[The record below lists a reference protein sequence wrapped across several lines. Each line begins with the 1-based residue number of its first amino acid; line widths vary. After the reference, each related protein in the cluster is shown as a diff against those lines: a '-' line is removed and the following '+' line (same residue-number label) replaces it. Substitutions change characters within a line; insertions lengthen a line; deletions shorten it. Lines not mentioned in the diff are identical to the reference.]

1 MSWHCG
7 NSIGIWRVGMKK
19 IRGLDFAL
27 ECIVVL
33 YALFRIFRGKGEAF
47 DYVDLWL
54 VLPILG
60 YEIYCFIKK
69 RRTQSKDSVTDNLDD
84 T

>member
-1 MSWHCG
+1 
-7 NSIGIWRVGMKK
+7 MKK
-19 IRGLDFAL
+19 IRSLDFAL

-33 YALFRIFRGKGEAF
+33 YALFRIFEGKGKIF
-47 DYVDLWL
+47 DYVDIFL

-69 RRTQSKDSVTDNLDD
+69 RRTQGKNAVTDNLDD